1 MLSQLT
7 NLFKSSKETP
17 EQLFLKEN
25 DLVFAVSLTRKNQNH
40 VSIDKAESSTLGTR
54 IIPPLLAYFC
64 VKGFSV
70 KTSCLLQERKDERIK
85 ISLRS
90 T

>member
-25 DLVFAVSLTRKNQNH
+25 DLVLIVAVQFIGIVLN
-40 VSIDKAESSTLGTR
+40 ELGFR
-54 IIPPLLAYFC
+54 L
-64 VKGFSV
+64 GG
-70 KTSCLLQERKDERIK
+70 
-85 ISLRS
+85 ISQIEN
-90 T
+90 